1 MVWRWAHSLCKSNS
15 FGNHASEANSLIR
28 FSTADGAVPGK
39 AEAQLYSRGCKL
51 LRGRIRR
58 LLQVKQ
64 FRGDGLV
71 IEVELYN
78 LLQRIMDLKGC
89 EDL

>member
-1 MVWRWAHSLCKSNS
+1 MAWRWAHSLCKSNS

-28 FSTADGAVPGK
+28 FSTADRAVSAK
-39 AEAQLYSRGCKL
+39 AEAQECSRGCKL
-51 LRGRIRR
+51 LRVRIRR

-64 FRGDGLV
+64 SREDGLV

-78 LLQRIMDLKGC
+78 GSWI
-89 EDL
+89 